1 MKVVV
6 ACTGRSMSVELLE
19 RVRALPV
26 VAVNGV
32 FRLAPWATAL
42 AANDRAWWLS
52 HLDAFEFPGQKFS
65 TNVIDKVE
73 RILGGAASNSCSG
86 VLGLE
91 VAKRLGATSIVMIG
105 ADFSGD
111 HFFGRYDGRL
121 RNTTPDRRRVHER
134 QFRSWAKSNKAIPI
148 INATPGSALAV
159 FPVMT
164 LDEALAA

>member
-1 MKVVV
+1 
-6 ACTGRSMSVELLE
+6 MSAALLE

-42 AANDRAWWLS
+42 AANDRAWWMS
-52 HLDAFEFPGQKFS
+52 HPDAFEFAGKRFS
-65 TNVIDKVE
+65 TNVINKVE
-73 RILGGAASNSCSG
+73 RILGGVSSNSCSG

-91 VAKRLGATSIVMIG
+91 VAKLLGATSIVMIG
-105 ADFSGD
+105 VDFSGD
-111 HFFGRYDGRL
+111 HFFGKYEGNL

-134 QFRSWAKSNKAIPI
+134 QFRSWAKSNKSIPI